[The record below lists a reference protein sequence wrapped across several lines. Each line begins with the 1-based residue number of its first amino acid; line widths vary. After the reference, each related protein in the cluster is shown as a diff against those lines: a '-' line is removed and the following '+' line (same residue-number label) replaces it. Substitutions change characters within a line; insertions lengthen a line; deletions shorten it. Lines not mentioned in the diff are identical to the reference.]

1 MEEEKSEFEEETTSM
16 VNMDE
21 MNLEESQMAEQLY
34 NSAGLDP
41 VVDAGL
47 KDYDKQLQKEDK
59 IISKVFGVRG
69 SDIRG
74 YGQSVAR
81 RVAFAV
87 YALLNRQY
95 GGKVGDLR
103 SYIMTLEEERDRAN
117 ARYDELMGRVVGIL
131 GEEYKSLRTDSRE
144 FMERLTSVL
153 GEDLKE
159 AKIDKKQLAESLADI
174 DGLRSR
180 IKSLENDKLVLNE
193 RHESEINILK
203 EGHRSEVSELSSQI
217 SELDKSMKELEAV
230 KSGLAEDLAKLQAR
244 YEQISKELL
253 ALASTPLTDDTV
265 KYLKDNLYAFILD
278 DSKVPDR
285 VIGGVGKFIDFK
297 KYLGMAVHKGAGEVH
312 KRIKEIF
319 GNDVE
324 K

>member
-193 RHESEINILK
+193 RHESEINMLK

>member
-180 IKSLENDKLVLNE
+180 IKSLENDKLALNE
-193 RHESEINILK
+193 RHESEINMLK
-203 EGHRSEVSELSSQI
+203 EGHSSEVSELSSQI

-312 KRIKEIF
+312 ERIKEIF